1 MFSTIRMWTHEW
13 SDITSRSA
21 FTCWTC
27 HQAFSCGSA
36 LAAANSFSSL
46 RLPREG
52 ASMRIAAIASAG
64 GRGAG
69 SARLLPDSP
78 TPGNV
83 SGAKDLT
90 GSDRVWACP
99 PPEPRVLAPH
109 GGRSAGREPREQGDA
124 QRQHP
129 LRPARLRGPR
139 VLDFSAEDR

>member
-27 HQAFSCGSA
+27 HQAFSCGSV

-69 SARLLPDSP
+69 SARLLPDSLI
-78 TPGNV
+78 GCNV
-83 SGAKDLT
+83 SGAEDLK
-90 GSDRVWACP
+90 GSDPV
-99 PPEPRVLAPH
+99 
-109 GGRSAGREPREQGDA
+109 GRDYLSSLGY
-124 QRQHP
+124 
-129 LRPARLRGPR
+129 
-139 VLDFSAEDR
+139 